1 MKKCNPKIVKMLLS
15 FYPLI
20 PVLIGFDQLT
30 KWLAYLN
37 NVNIWIIPNFF
48 GFYYTRNTGAAWSL
62 FENNLLALAFVSLIA
77 GMAML
82 IYRIIMR
89 KKFTTIARA
98 VWAVIIAGTWG
109 NFIDRAFYEDGV
121 IDFIAFKFGSYQFP
135 IFNFADMCLVLGA
148 IGLMILM
155 MLEKDLLPK
164 EKIPLNNPVI
174 SVQEDEEHPLS
185 DDHIKEE

>member
-1 MKKCNPKIVKMLLS
+1 MKKCNPHVAKILLS

-20 PVLIGFDQLT
+20 PVLIGLDQLT

-77 GMAML
+77 GITML
-82 IYRIIMR
+82 VYRIIVR
-89 KKFTTIARA
+89 KKLTVAARA

-109 NFIDRAFYEDGV
+109 NFIDRAFYEEGV
-121 IDFIAFKFGSYQFP
+121 IDFIAFKFGDYQFP
-135 IFNFADMCLVLGA
+135 IFNFADMCLTLGA
-148 IGLMILM
+148 IALMILM
-155 MLEKDLLPK
+155 LIEKDMVLK
-164 EKIPLNNPVI
+164 EKIPL
-174 SVQEDEEHPLS
+174 VQEALSNQEVEPPLP
-185 DDHIKEE
+185 DDQSKEE